1 MEYKMSISFKSLY
14 YEGYPLPDN
23 LYSKK
28 IKEEFTQSVET
39 ISLTYGKNSLQLGAS
54 KVCELNY
61 INGFVN
67 LNLSGEDKGG
77 SVVHEKLILDVLMIN
92 FFFKRLPLE
101 LSSAQKGSKTIENFV
116 TRLESIPCYEEAKKI
131 SELYFSILKNYI
143 EIYDE
148 EKEGAK
154 VNPIN
159 DFSNYLVCSKGVKG
173 FFQLKSPILFTTP
186 AIGDLSLLPKKC
198 KFYKLI
204 TKSLSTSLTICEPEI
219 STLFLQHALS
229 QKDTIQE
236 KTLFLKQVLFMCLF
250 KRALY
255 SILQSSENQIES
267 VSFFQQ
273 NHNDR
278 NQLEYI
284 RNSLSKFSVSDLLLV
299 IPLACRSSPIDKDSF
314 SLFVSK
320 KFEED
325 QIARARASYEVFIKV
340 FVDSFGFSHEK
351 LGARASNELTHVK
364 QEECAK
370 INRFIKTLS
379 SMAISGG
386 PFGRS
391 VFYDY
396 CLENEG
402 DLCENLPLELVM
414 TAAQYYSLEDD
425 WLEEIYLGYISKI
438 FGRISLSDIELIR
451 DKIQKI
457 TNFVDTTLM
466 ENLLKKN
473 KQNEVSLAKNII
485 DKFKDYYLQGC
496 KSLNMQ
502 LIDRHAEVLCNI
514 S

>member
-14 YEGYPLPDN
+14 YEGYPLPDS
-23 LYSKK
+23 LYSKR

-39 ISLTYGKNSLQLGAS
+39 ISLTYGKNSLQPGTS

-67 LNLSGEDKGG
+67 LKLSGEDKGG
-77 SVVHEKLILDVLMIN
+77 KVVHENLILDVLMIN
-92 FFFKRLPLE
+92 FFLNRLPLE
-101 LSSAQKGSKTIENFV
+101 LSSAQRGSKTIENFV
-116 TRLESIPCYEEAKKI
+116 TRLESTLCYEEAKKI
-131 SELYFSILKNYI
+131 SELYFSVLKNYI

-148 EKEGAK
+148 EKEGTK

-204 TKSLSTSLTICEPEI
+204 TKSLSASLTISEPEI
-219 STLFLQHALS
+219 STLFLEHALY

-236 KTLFLKQVLFMCLF
+236 KIFFLKQVLFMCLF
-250 KRALY
+250 KRGLY
-255 SILQSSENQIES
+255 SILQSSEK
-267 VSFFQQ
+267 Q
-273 NHNDR
+273 NDNDR

-299 IPLACRSSPIDKDSF
+299 IPLACRSLPNDKDSF

-320 KFEED
+320 KFDED
-325 QIARARASYEVFIKV
+325 QINRAVACYEVFIKV

-351 LGARASNELTHVK
+351 LGARASNELTQVK

-386 PFGRS
+386 PFARS
-391 VFYDY
+391 AFYEY
-396 CLENEG
+396 CLEDES

-414 TAAQYYSLEDD
+414 TAAQYYSLGDN
-425 WLEEIYLGYISKI
+425 WLEEVYLGYISKI

-451 DKIQKI
+451 NKIQKI
-457 TNFVDTTLM
+457 TNFVDTTPI

-473 KQNEVSLAKNII
+473 KQDEVILARNII

-502 LIDRHAEVLCNI
+502 PIDRHAEVLCNI